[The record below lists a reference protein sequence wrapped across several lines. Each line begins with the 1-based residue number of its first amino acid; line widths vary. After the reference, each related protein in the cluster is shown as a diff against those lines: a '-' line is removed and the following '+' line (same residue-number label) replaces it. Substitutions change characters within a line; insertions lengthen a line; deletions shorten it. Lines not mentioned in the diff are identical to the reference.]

1 MSEDKKENRENRFA
15 EAIAE
20 IAHSQM
26 GYLIG
31 FGLMMLAAGIGAKW
45 DGHIYDR
52 KNCVQIQKVDNLI
65 YKVDTCNGK
74 TELLKDISIDENS
87 SNKTLERK

>member
-1 MSEDKKENRENRFA
+1 MSEDKKEKRENRFA
-15 EAIAE
+15 EAVAE

-31 FGLMMLAAGIGAKW
+31 FGFMVLAIGIGSKW
-45 DGHIYDR
+45 DGHMYDR
-52 KNCVQIQKVDNLI
+52 KDCVKIQKVDNLI
-65 YKVDTCNGK
+65 YKVDTCSGE
-74 TELLKDISIDENS
+74 TELLKDTNIDEKS

>member
-1 MSEDKKENRENRFA
+1 MSEDKKEKRENRFA

-20 IAHSQM
+20 IAHSPM

-31 FGLMMLAAGIGAKW
+31 FGLMMLAASVGTKW

-52 KNCVQIQKVDNLI
+52 KNCVKIQKVDNLI
-65 YKVDTCNGK
+65 YKVDTCSGQTK
-74 TELLKDISIDENS
+74 LLKDIDIDENS
-87 SNKTLERK
+87 SNKTLEEK